1 MGESMLPLL
10 DRAVSLFAEG
20 AVARGL
26 VAASAGPG
34 VLEEMRKQA
43 TAPGVN
49 RSAMA
54 LSILDRAAAVYGE
67 VGDDAALANVLKT
80 RGLVDSLIGARAP
93 VRHPWKAA
101 TSHAAATLRCTGRY
115 KEARVSFEQATEK
128 CEALFGAQSPV
139 TCDTVRASGGV

>member
-1 MGESMLPLL
+1 MAAPGGSPAPYAHLPDMGESMLPLL

-80 RGLVDSLIGARAP
+80 RGLVDSLIG
-93 VRHPWKAA
+93 
-101 TSHAAATLRCTGRY
+101 RY

-139 TCDTVRASGGV
+139 TCDT